1 MQAVDALQQIVDRTA
16 VTVILQVRIR
26 GVAQCRQFI
35 HVGLQLVAGGCPC
48 SLQALHQ
55 RHDDRRV
62 IAAIGTNRVEDKRQP
77 SLRAQLWI
85 EQPGLAIVDAAHV
98 QRRDATQATEQHAVQ
113 IEHAYCRARSLIDGL
128 MAFTAISVICRMP

>member
-1 MQAVDALQQIVDRTA
+1 VQ
-16 VTVILQVRIR
+16 
-26 GVAQCRQFI
+26 G
-35 HVGLQLVAGGCPC
+35 

-98 QRRDATQATEQHAVQ
+98 QRRNATQATEQHTVQ
-113 IEHAYCRARSLIDGL
+113 IEHAYCRARVVDRRADGL
-128 MAFTAISVICRMP
+128 YRDFGHLPHAIENVGAGELFIVEIEAVE